1 MKYLIA
7 FAVIIAGINALPQT
21 QSDGPER
28 IVTGAIIDA
37 INDLSQSIKDLGL
50 DPLNIKREERE
61 YALPVPVIF
70 NAAGFIEDLLSF
82 GLSDIRV
89 NRMDYSVLLFRLTYD
104 VELPLIH
111 LSVGDAYGEVTL
123 FGETLQGEAAGS
135 VEINSIRV
143 NGQVNVSV
151 GIISGISIR
160 SLTVNFALNNINSNL
175 KAVLGGYDL
184 SEFVN
189 TLLGETIPNTL
200 VEYRTDINRLL
211 EIIALE
217 IANDILG

>member
-7 FAVIIAGINALPQT
+7 FAVIISGINALPQT